1 MCLCARLSL
10 SLNKIGG
17 GSAQSNFKNCVFRL
31 PLRSPFAIFVTF
43 PRDIM
48 LMNQILKTQRIEV
61 VDAPGRVFRPESLS
75 IRVDMDRMDMYKGIT
90 GIWFCN
96 KK

>member
-1 MCLCARLSL
+1 
-10 SLNKIGG
+10 
-17 GSAQSNFKNCVFRL
+17 
-31 PLRSPFAIFVTF
+31 
-43 PRDIM
+43 M

>member
-1 MCLCARLSL
+1 MRNNA
-10 SLNKIGG
+10 
-17 GSAQSNFKNCVFRL
+17 AYL
-31 PLRSPFAIFVTF
+31 PESPIVYIILPKSIRNRASFAIFVTF